1 MRTSTSIIASALA
14 LCLPCSIATVAAQET
29 GGQAMTVTRDAD
41 TGKLRPPT
49 ARELQVLQS
58 QTQATV
64 GRPQQPTLEIRPDG
78 RRRAYLGESRL
89 VYSVVTRGADGKIDQ
104 QCVDDVH
111 AAERVLDP
119 ATPSSAHQESGHGH
133 R

>member
-14 LCLPCSIATVAAQET
+14 LCLPCAVSTVGAQET

-41 TGKLRPPT
+41 TGTLRTPT
-49 ARELQVLQS
+49 ARELQALQS

-64 GRPQQPTLEIRPDG
+64 GRPVQPTLEIRPDG

-104 QCVDDVH
+104 Q
-111 AAERVLDP
+111 
-119 ATPSSAHQESGHGH
+119 
-133 R
+133 